1 VHSNLQHCRAV
12 YTRMMSK
19 EKGRPNPGD
28 TVTLVSVPPGVLDGL
43 PVEDQQAIKDA
54 VGKPALLNEYD
65 DDGRAEV
72 EFKDRNGLI
81 HFIYVCPDFIRT
93 IN

>member
-1 VHSNLQHCRAV
+1 V
-12 YTRMMSK
+12 YTARTMSK

-28 TVTLVSVPPGVLDGL
+28 TVALVSIPPGMLEGL
-43 PVEDQQAIKDA
+43 PEEDQQAIKDA
-54 VGKPALLNEYD
+54 VGKPALLNQYD

-81 HFIYVCPDFIRT
+81 HFIYVRPEFIRT
-93 IN
+93 IS